1 MARPTSPV
9 LTDAELRLMK
19 VLWERGKGT
28 VSEIVAAL
36 PRRSRLAYSSVLT
49 TLRILENKGYLRHEK
64 QGRAFIYVPL
74 VGRGEA
80 RRQSVQHLVDRFFDR
95 SPGSLALNILEN
107 EDLDEEDLRKLRG
120 LIEKAGQTND

>member
-28 VSEIVAAL
+28 VSEIVDAL

-49 TLRILENKGYLRHEK
+49 TLRILETKGYLRHEK
-64 QGRAFIYVPL
+64 QGRAFIYVPR

-120 LIEKAGQTND
+120 LIEKAGQTDE

>member
-1 MARPTSPV
+1 
-9 LTDAELRLMK
+9 
-19 VLWERGKGT
+19 
-28 VSEIVAAL
+28 
-36 PRRSRLAYSSVLT
+36 LAYSSVLT
-49 TLRILENKGYLRHEK
+49 TLRILETKGYLRHEK
-64 QGRAFIYVPL
+64 QGRAFIYVPR

-120 LIEKAGQTND
+120 LIEKAGQTDE

>member
-1 MARPTSPV
+1 MPRPTSPV
-9 LTDAELRLMK
+9 LTDAELRLMR
-19 VLWERGKGT
+19 VLWERGKAT
-28 VSEIVAAL
+28 VSEIVESL

-64 QGRAFIYVPL
+64 LGRAFIYVPL

-80 RRQSVQHLVDRFFDR
+80 RKQGVQHLVDRFFDR

-107 EDLDEEDLRKLRG
+107 ENLNHEELRQLRNLIDKARKADE
-120 LIEKAGQTND
+120 

>member
-1 MARPTSPV
+1 
-9 LTDAELRLMK
+9 MK

-28 VSEIVAAL
+28 VSEIVESL

-64 QGRAFIYVPL
+64 QGRAFIYVPV

-80 RRQSVQHLVDRFFDR
+80 RTQTVRHLVDRFFDR
-95 SPGSLALNILEN
+95 SPGSLALNILETEKLN
-107 EDLDEEDLRKLRG
+107 EEDLRKLRK
-120 LIEKAGQTND
+120 LVEQAGQADE

>member
-1 MARPTSPV
+1 MPRPTSPI

-28 VSEIVAAL
+28 VSEIAGAL

-49 TLRILENKGYLRHEK
+49 TLRILENKGYVRHEK

-80 RRQSVQHLVDRFFDR
+80 RRQSVRHLVDRFFDR

-107 EDLDEEDLRKLRG
+107 ENLDEEDLRKLRG
-120 LIEKAGQTND
+120 LIEKAGQTDE